1 MCRVSI
7 KEKVLNLFF
16 KVLNLLPTS
25 HLVILQ
31 GGVKEIENGR
41 RGTGFKGRMQKI
53 LETGMLNKDI
63 YNRGLIHR
71 VTGKLQKRAII
82 LNIPPNVLSVTKG
95 KMLCKS
101 FVLSLM
107 ELCSLRI

>member
-1 MCRVSI
+1 
-7 KEKVLNLFF
+7 
-16 KVLNLLPTS
+16 
-25 HLVILQ
+25 
-31 GGVKEIENGR
+31 
-41 RGTGFKGRMQKI
+41 MQKI

-95 KMLCKS
+95 KDAVQKFCPVTDGAVQVKNLKLPYIHT
-101 FVLSLM
+101 VTEQLSKRM
-107 ELCSLRI
+107 VGVMS